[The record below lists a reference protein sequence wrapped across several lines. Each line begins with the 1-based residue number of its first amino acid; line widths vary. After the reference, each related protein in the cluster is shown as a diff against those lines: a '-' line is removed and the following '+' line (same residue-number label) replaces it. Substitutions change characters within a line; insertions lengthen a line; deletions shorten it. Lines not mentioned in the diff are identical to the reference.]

1 MKTTTIKSIKTKIIL
16 AIAVIFLSTA
26 AVPAITLAAN
36 RRSIETV
43 NLMPFRKIVV
53 KGNVEVILV
62 QQNDIGIN
70 YASDNVGDAKVTQ
83 HGDQLNIMAKGSE
96 RTKIL
101 VYVNDIYRIQAEDD
115 AMVNTVGKLK
125 LEFLQII
132 LHDNASAAIDSE
144 TSSLYTVVA
153 DNAQLVL
160 GGATENH
167 FLNKSDSSK
176 VTFSKFAA
184 LKTSLN
190 PLESE
195 VVVKGIAVNNKTIPQ
210 SIVSNNNNSASL
222 KNDLLQ

>member
-1 MKTTTIKSIKTKIIL
+1 MKTTTIKSIKTTIVL

-26 AVPAITLAAN
+26 AIPAITLAAN
-36 RRSIETV
+36 RRSIETI

-62 QQNDIGIN
+62 QRNDIGIN
-70 YASDNVGDAKVTQ
+70 YASDNFGDAKVTQ
-83 HGDQLNIMAKGSE
+83 HGNQLNIIAKGSE

-101 VYVNDIYRIQAEDD
+101 VYVNDIYRIQAEDG
-115 AMVNTVGKLK
+115 AMVNTLGKLK
-125 LEFLQII
+125 LKFLQII
-132 LHDNASAAIDSE
+132 LHDNASADIDSE

-160 GGATENH
+160 GGATGNH
-167 FLNKSDSSK
+167 FLNKSNSSK

-184 LKTSLN
+184 LKTSFN

-195 VVVKGIAVNNKTIPQ
+195 VVVKSIAVNNKIIPQ
-210 SIVSNNNNSASL
+210 SIVRNNNNSAPL
-222 KNDLLQ
+222 TNELLQ